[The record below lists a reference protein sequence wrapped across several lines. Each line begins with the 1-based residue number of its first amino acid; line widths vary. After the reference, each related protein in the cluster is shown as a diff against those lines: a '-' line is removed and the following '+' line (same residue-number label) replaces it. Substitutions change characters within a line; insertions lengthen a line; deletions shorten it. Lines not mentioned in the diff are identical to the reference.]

1 MAKLGQG
8 DILRIDYQIKNTT
21 KILTSKY
28 NPRTEIFK
36 CEILTSLHT
45 FALLVFRGQILTH

>member
-1 MAKLGQG
+1 MMAKQGQG
-8 DILRIDYQIKNTT
+8 DILRIDS

-28 NPRTEIFK
+28 NPHTETFK
-36 CEILTSLHT
+36 CEILMSLHT